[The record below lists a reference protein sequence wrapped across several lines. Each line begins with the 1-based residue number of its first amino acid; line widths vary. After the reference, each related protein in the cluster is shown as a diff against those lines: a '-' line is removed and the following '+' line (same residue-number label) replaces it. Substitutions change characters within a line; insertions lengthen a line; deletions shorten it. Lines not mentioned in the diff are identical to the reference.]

1 MLHIDPTILISQV
14 ITFLVFLTVVWK
26 VSWKPLLGFLR
37 DRQEKIRQSL
47 EDAENMRKAASK
59 LEEDYRLRLQ
69 QVEQQSKEL
78 ISQAKVE
85 GNRAKDEIIKSAQ
98 KEIEEM
104 RHRAEEHLDLEK
116 EQLVRELRSNIV
128 TLSLSL
134 TNKIIGD
141 AQLKSLSEDRL
152 QEILKE
158 LESTKELTRAY

>member
-14 ITFLVFLTVVWK
+14 VTFLVFLTVVWK

-37 DRQEKIRQSL
+37 ERQEKIRQSL
-47 EDAENMRKAASK
+47 EDAENMRLAASK
-59 LEEDYRLRLQ
+59 LKEDYRLRLQ
-69 QVEQQSKEL
+69 QVEQQTKEL
-78 ISQAKVE
+78 ISLAKVE

-116 EQLVRELRSNIV
+116 EQLVRELRTNIV

-141 AQLKSLSEDRL
+141 AQLKGLSEDRL

-158 LESTKELTRAY
+158 LESTKELTRA

>member
-1 MLHIDPTILISQV
+1 MLHIDPTILVSQV
-14 ITFLVFLTVVWK
+14 VTFLVFLTIVWK

-37 DRQEKIRQSL
+37 ERQEKIRQSL
-47 EDAENMRKAASK
+47 EDAENMRVAASK

-69 QVEQQSKEL
+69 QVEQQTKEL
-78 ISQAKVE
+78 ISLAKVE

-98 KEIEEM
+98 KEIEDM

-141 AQLKSLSEDRL
+141 AQLKGLSENRL
-152 QEILKE
+152 EEILKE
-158 LESTKELTRAY
+158 LESTKELTRA